1 MQPHIKGAHN
11 IFSNQV
17 GIFEGIQR
25 LGFKLYKLYGAILC
39 VFSVVVYTSKA
50 TSVAEKNAGVLFCC
64 QFPDNDRIFIFGWTH
79 LFNGLSK
86 TVNSLSIKNL

>member
-50 TSVAEKNAGVLFCC
+50 TSLSLRRTLECC
-64 QFPDNDRIFIFGWTH
+64 FA
-79 LFNGLSK
+79 
-86 TVNSLSIKNL
+86 VNSQIMTEFSFLGELIFLTACQKP